1 MDQGGPERLWLVRHG
16 QSAGNI
22 ARDAAR
28 AARLGRID
36 LDARDVDVDL
46 SAKGEEQASF
56 VGRWF
61 AGSPPDDRPEIILT
75 SPYLRAARTAQLIAA
90 AGALTAPIIADERLR
105 EREFGVLGGLTGS
118 GIRELHP
125 DQASARRTLGK
136 FYYRPPGGESW
147 CDVILRLRSLMD
159 TLSLH
164 HAGARVLIVTHQV
177 VVLCLRYLLEN
188 LDEAGILAIDRQGDV
203 LNCAITDYRLD
214 RAAGRLA
221 LDRYNFACAQ
231 LAPAAAG
238 E

>member
-1 MDQGGPERLWLVRHG
+1 MEQGGPERLWLVRHG
-16 QSAGNI
+16 QSAGNL

-36 LDARDVDVDL
+36 LDERDVDVDL
-46 SAKGEEQASF
+46 SPLGEEQARLL
-56 VGRWF
+56 GRWF
-61 AGSPPDDRPEIILT
+61 SGSPSGDQPEVILS
-75 SPYLRAARTAQLIAA
+75 SPYVRAARTAQLIAA
-90 AGALTAPIIADERLR
+90 AGALTAPVIVDERLR
-105 EREFGVLGGLTGS
+105 EREFGVLDGLTGS

-147 CDVILRLRSLMD
+147 CDVILRLRSVMD

-164 HAGARVLIVTHQV
+164 QAGARVLIVTHQV

-188 LDEAGILAIDRQGDV
+188 LDEAGILVIDRQGDV

-214 RAAGRLA
+214 PAAGRLA
-221 LDRYNFACAQ
+221 LGRYNFACPQPA
-231 LAPAAAG
+231 APAS
-238 E
+238 